1 MAEKDLNEMSGKL
14 SYESVLTETQQERAE
29 NEVKEK
35 SAVAESVA
43 ENQPEENDKDEASSM
58 SREEIATLIAEAEQ
72 RGYLRGRNEAVSLAM
87 NETSVWSMAGSD
99 SGGKRQ
105 QSSSESDTA
114 FLRHIRPSVWD

>member
-14 SYESVLTETQQERAE
+14 SYESVLTETQQVRAE
-29 NEVKEK
+29 NEEKEE
-35 SAVAESVA
+35 SVVAESVA
-43 ENQPEENDKDEASSM
+43 ENQPEEKGKDEASSM

-87 NETSVWSMAGSD
+87 NETPMWSMAGSD

-105 QSSSESDTA
+105 PSSSESDTA